1 MTSHLSHMRWGSN
14 RQHLRE
20 LPLTFCGCN
29 RYLWV
34 WLGMDPER
42 KYIINI
48 YFLSE
53 WTVYPEFVN
62 SVTSRITW
70 SVSFIDVRPT
80 GYPVTSRIS
89 YSVYFKYIRYLAE
102 YLSWYPVWG
111 WIFVLISGM
120 WLNICSDIRYPAPRP
135 DIRSI
140 NIRFI
145 SNINDSRRKKC
156 IILWK
161 TTRASKINLNTPLKP
176 EKSSL
181 W

>member
-111 WIFVLISGM
+111 WIFVLIS
-120 WLNICSDIRYPAPRP
+120 DIRHQGR
-135 DIRSI
+135 I
-140 NIRFI
+140 FGQLI
-145 SNINDSRRKKC
+145 SVLFL
-156 IILWK
+156 ILM
-161 TTRASKINLNTPLKP
+161 IQE
-176 EKSSL
+176 EKNVSFYERQRGRQK
-181 W
+181 